1 MEFKDYYK
9 ILGVPRNA
17 DPKAI
22 SAAYR
27 RLARK
32 HHPDVNKDKGAE
44 DRFKEINEAYQVL
57 GKPDQRAKFDQL
69 YEAYQRGGVDWQQ
82 MFGRGGTYRTP
93 EGWTVTFGG
102 DAGNLEDLLGG
113 FSDFFRQF
121 FGQDFAQHT
130 GGSPSGRGPF
140 SRAQGRRRAGVEEVI
155 RERAPRQAEATL
167 EVSLDDAFR
176 GSQKAVALQVNGAT
190 RRLDVTIPKGV
201 RDGQTIRLPRALD
214 GADLYLTI
222 KVMPHPQFERR
233 DDDIVTDVP
242 VLLNEAMLGGKIEVP
257 TLEGSVEMTIPPE
270 TQHGQLFRLRGQ
282 GMPKRSGGRG
292 DQLVRV
298 KVILPKKLSSREKQL
313 FEELGKLRK
322 ENPRH

>member
-9 ILGVPRNA
+9 ILAVPRDA
-17 DPKAI
+17 DQKAI
-22 SAAYR
+22 SGAYR
-27 RLARK
+27 RLARQ

-57 GKPDQRAKFDQL
+57 GKPDQRAKYDQL
-69 YEAYQRGGVDWQQ
+69 YEAYRRGGVDWQQ
-82 MFGRGGTYRTP
+82 MFGRGTYRTP

-102 DAGNLEDLLGG
+102 DTGNLEDLLGG

-121 FGQDFAQHT
+121 FGQDFAQPAS
-130 GGSPSGRGPF
+130 GSPSGRGPF
-140 SRAQGRRRAGVEEVI
+140 SRAQGRRRAGVEEMI
-155 RERAPRQAEATL
+155 RERTPRQAEATL
-167 EVSLDDAFR
+167 EVSLEDAFR
-176 GSQKAVALQVNGAT
+176 GAQKAVALQVNGAT

-201 RDGQTIRLPRALD
+201 RDRQTIRLPSALD

-222 KVMPHPQFERR
+222 QVTPHPRFERR
-233 DDDIVTDVP
+233 DDDVLVDLPVP
-242 VLLNEAMLGGKIEVP
+242 LSEAMLGSKIEVP

-298 KVILPKKLSSREKQL
+298 KIILPKKLSSREKQL
-313 FEELGKLRK
+313 FEELGKLRR
-322 ENPRH
+322 ENPRR